1 MQAPPLTRSDSSTI
15 DFRGGGRVLE
25 DPSYKIMYQ
34 GSYQGGAPVGGSQ
47 KFVNGA
53 MGGTQTG
60 PVGAKKV
67 KQQQVAKMQEVSG
80 RAQVPKKYLES
91 VQCMVAVINCKGFT
105 PTRRYV
111 FFY

>member
-15 DFRGGGRVLE
+15 DFRGGGRVHD
-25 DPSYKIMYQ
+25 DPSYKILYQ

-67 KQQQVAKMQEVSG
+67 QQQEVLG
-80 RAQVPKKYLES
+80 RGQVPKKYLES

-105 PTRRYV
+105 PTRRYG
-111 FFY
+111 FFD